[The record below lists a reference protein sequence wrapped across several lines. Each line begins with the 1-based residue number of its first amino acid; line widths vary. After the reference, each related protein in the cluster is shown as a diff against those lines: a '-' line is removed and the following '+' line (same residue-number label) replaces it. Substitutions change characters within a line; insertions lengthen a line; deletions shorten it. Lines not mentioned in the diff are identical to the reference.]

1 MQKWSDAG
9 IRKEILQ
16 GFPGWLGCQ
25 PLVLWA
31 LLVPFGI
38 LSDVLAMCRVKT
50 PPAFGDVD
58 SGRCWGCPVSRGLGQ
73 RDELMLDQKSSE
85 GFWKSR
91 ACQRQQD
98 SEGCRSIPGTSQQP
112 WPARGDLLQHRR
124 TPQSCRRR
132 LRKVGSP
139 WHSRALPLC
148 SIPKVAPGS
157 RAGEQR
163 GRFGLDAC
171 PRQLH
176 SWHQAAPSSGVFSIR
191 VSPCFLTGSG
201 FGSGFALVSKG
212 KRQLSLLEE

>member
-1 MQKWSDAG
+1 
-9 IRKEILQ
+9 
-16 GFPGWLGCQ
+16 
-25 PLVLWA
+25 
-31 LLVPFGI
+31 
-38 LSDVLAMCRVKT
+38 
-50 PPAFGDVD
+50 
-58 SGRCWGCPVSRGLGQ
+58 
-73 RDELMLDQKSSE
+73 MLDQKSSE
-85 GFWKSR
+85 GFWESR

-139 WHSRALPLC
+139 WGRGSLCLSAPSQKWHREPCGRAEGPLWVGRLPPSAPQL
-148 SIPKVAPGS
+148 APGS
-157 RAGEQR
+157 S
-163 GRFGLDAC
+163 LLWSV
-171 PRQLH
+171 LH
-176 SWHQAAPSSGVFSIR
+176 SIR